1 MFDDLM
7 HDIVP
12 DGAPGFNL
20 GDVLLIGFT
29 IVLALFTG
37 FRSYDFISKTLPAGW
52 ELVAYTGLAVLDGG
66 FIIWALAIALS
77 ATSAVQV
84 AISWTMWLL
93 DGLGLA
99 LVVVADTFFYTHAGA
114 GTQALADTVS
124 TLAAWAFP
132 LMAILNAAAAIL
144 YKQFAPSVIL
154 SRRKRQ
160 KMAEVQHLA
169 ALGQLQAEY
178 ERLQAAVA
186 SDLTDQRARLAELRK
201 AVVKKK
207 AELDEIMRQTQMQA
221 LSAPTVFARQ
231 KSGASAA
238 TDAPAMAVANN
249 GHQPNADNFTTL
261 EGVSPFGE

>member
-1 MFDDLM
+1 MFSDIMD
-7 HDIVP
+7 DIVP

-20 GDVLLIGFT
+20 GDVLLVGFT
-29 IVLALFTG
+29 IILAVFVG
-37 FRSYDFISKTLPAGW
+37 FRSYDFISKTLPPGW

-77 ATSAVQV
+77 ATNAVQM
-84 AISWTMWLL
+84 ALSWTMWLL

-99 LVVVADTFFYTHAGA
+99 LVVVADTFFYTQAGA
-114 GTQALADTVS
+114 STQALADTVS
-124 TLAAWAFP
+124 TLAAWMFP

-160 KMAEVQHLA
+160 KMAQVQHLA
-169 ALGQLQAEY
+169 ALGELQAQY

-201 AVVKKK
+201 AVVQKK
-207 AELDEIMRQTQMQA
+207 AELDEIMRQTQLHA
-221 LSAPTVFARQ
+221 LSAPTVFGQ
-231 KSGASAA
+231 KKGAPVAA
-238 TDAPAMAVANN
+238 GAPVKASVANN
-249 GHQPNADNFTTL
+249 GHQPNTNFTTL
-261 EGVSPFGE
+261 EEDASPFGE